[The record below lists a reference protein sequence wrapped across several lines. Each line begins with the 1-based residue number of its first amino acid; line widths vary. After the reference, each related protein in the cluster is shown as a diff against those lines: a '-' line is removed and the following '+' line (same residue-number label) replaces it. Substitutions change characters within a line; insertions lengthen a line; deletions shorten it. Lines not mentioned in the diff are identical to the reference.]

1 VLILSRRPNES
12 ICFPNLGISVRI
24 LGVQGTRVRI
34 GVDAPNDVN
43 VLRGELYDAEM
54 QSSSTNVEYGTS
66 SFSSQRNSKF
76 RAATSD
82 LRAARE
88 LMQAGQLGLAEQTLV
103 RAIEQLERLEVR
115 ESAGSPS
122 SEMQV
127 SESASSYSL
136 RRQRIEASPSTT
148 RMTVNADREPW
159 YCTPVQTERSK
170 NRYRE
175 SNANCVSSIA

>member
-66 SFSSQRNSKF
+66 SFSSQRNSKLK
-76 RAATSD
+76 AASSD

-103 RAIEQLERLEVR
+103 RAIEQLERLEAR

-122 SEMQV
+122 NEMQV

-148 RMTVNADREPW
+148 RMAVNAACEPW